1 MHRGRVQSE
10 RRAERCR
17 TTCLVEFRGL
27 GANVGRISRVLG
39 VAWPAFG
46 VAWPIGAQTA
56 SREPESEW
64 FQVFGVNVGRIS
76 HGSRSRSQNVPA
88 APNGEKRTI
97 TRLVRGGVAGSSSEK
112 AP

>member
-1 MHRGRVQSE
+1 MSRGVSRAWRE
-10 RRAERCR
+10 RRSDLPR
-17 TTCLVEFRGL
+17 
-27 GANVGRISRVLG
+27 VGRISRALG

-46 VAWPIGAQTA
+46 VAWPIGAVNA
-56 SREPESEW
+56 SREPEPEW
-64 FQVFGVNVGRIS
+64 FQVFGVNVGRIYPPTS
-76 HGSRSRSQNVPA
+76 VGSPPHGSRSRSQNVPA

>member
-1 MHRGRVQSE
+1 M
-10 RRAERCR
+10 
-17 TTCLVEFRGL
+17 EFRGL
-27 GANVGRISRVLG
+27 GANVGRISRALG

-46 VAWPIGAQTA
+46 VAWPIGTQTA

-64 FQVFGVNVGRIS
+64 FQVFGVNVGRISHGIS